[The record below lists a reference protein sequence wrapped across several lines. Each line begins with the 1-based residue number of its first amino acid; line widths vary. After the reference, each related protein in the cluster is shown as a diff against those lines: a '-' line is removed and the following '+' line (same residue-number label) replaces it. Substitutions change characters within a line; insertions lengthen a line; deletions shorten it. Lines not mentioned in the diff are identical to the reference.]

1 MKTVEQIEAELSDL
15 GSSIS
20 MWKSLM
26 EHPGWVALMKL
37 ANAQMS
43 ARTQLCMNPL
53 TGINAALPAE
63 HMKGEVSG
71 INLFCGMPAQGI
83 ELAESDRT
91 RLNVQ
96 LEQEKD
102 RVAETSKTDEPRSR
116 VEDEQFSVE

>member
-1 MKTVEQIEAELSDL
+1 MKTAEQIEEELSEI

-26 EHPGWVALMKL
+26 EHPGWIALMKL
-37 ANAQMS
+37 ANAQTI
-43 ARTQLCMNPL
+43 ARSQLCMQPL
-53 TGINAALPAE
+53 NGINSALPAE
-63 HMKGEVSG
+63 FMKGEVAG

-102 RVAETSKTDEPRSR
+102 RVAETSKSTEPRSR